1 MWAEVVAASVEVAS
15 AAAGAQV
22 LVPLPAVVLPDPVPG
37 LAPAVLV
44 PVLVLH
50 RDAVGRALAP
60 RVQVPRWALFPLL
73 APLLLAL
80 LASVLVAPAVPG
92 LVALV
97 QAAPAPVR
105 HLPSPRWSSA
115 ARARN
120 SLQAAKP
127 A

>member
-22 LVPLPAVVLPDPVPG
+22 LVLLPAVVLPDPVPG
-37 LAPAVLV
+37 LAPAVLVPVLV

-60 RVQVPRWALFPLL
+60 RVQVPRWALLPVLAPLL
-73 APLLLAL
+73 AP
-80 LASVLVAPAVPG
+80 VLVAPAV
-92 LVALV
+92 LDSVDLA
-97 QAAPAPVR
+97 QAAPAPEAPAR

-120 SLQAAKP
+120 SP
-127 A
+127 